1 MKIKNFKTILFDFD
15 GTLADTMQDLFLA
28 WKRAFE
34 DFEIEIKK
42 EDYFPLEG
50 MKLSEIAKTIS
61 KKYNLSADPLKIL
74 ELKERYYLEKYSF
87 SLYPGVLNLISS
99 LKNREVKI
107 AIVSASPLE
116 KLVKTAPEEFLSKFD
131 VIISGNDTREGKPS
145 PEPYLMAMKKLNV
158 LPSECI
164 VVENAPLGI
173 KSAKSAGAYCIA
185 VTTTLGKE
193 FLQEADKI
201 ISKIKALEKILFEN
215 SLQ

>member
-1 MKIKNFKTILFDFD
+1 MKNFKAILFDFD
-15 GTLADTMQDLFLA
+15 GTIADTMQDLFLA

-61 KKYNLSADPLKIL
+61 KKYNLSADSLKIL

-116 KLVKTAPEEFLSKFD
+116 KLVKTAPEEFLFKFD

-158 LPSECI
+158 LPKECI

-173 KSAKSAGAYCIA
+173 KSAKTAGAYCIA

-201 ISKIKALEKILFEN
+201 IPEIRDLEKNLFEN
-215 SLQ
+215 SPQ

>member
-1 MKIKNFKTILFDFD
+1 MEKINAILFDFD
-15 GTLADTMQDLFLA
+15 GTIAETMQDLFWA
-28 WKRAFE
+28 WRRAFG

-74 ELKERYYLEKYSF
+74 KLKERYYMEKYSF

-99 LKNREVKI
+99 LKNKEVKI

-116 KLVKTAPEEFLSKFD
+116 KLVKTAPGEFLSKFD
-131 VIISGNDTREGKPS
+131 VIISGNDTKEGKPN

-158 LPSECI
+158 LPKECI

-173 KSAKSAGAYCIA
+173 KSAKAAGAYCIA

-201 ISKIKALEKILFEN
+201 IPKIKDLEKILFEN
-215 SLQ
+215 FLQ

>member
-1 MKIKNFKTILFDFD
+1 MKNFKAILFDFD

-61 KKYNLSADPLKIL
+61 KKYNLSADSLKIL

-116 KLVKTAPEEFLSKFD
+116 KLVKTAPEEFLFKFD

-158 LPSECI
+158 LPKECI

-173 KSAKSAGAYCIA
+173 KSAKTAGAYCIA

-201 ISKIKALEKILFEN
+201 IPEIRDLEKNLFEN
-215 SLQ
+215 SPQ

>member
-1 MKIKNFKTILFDFD
+1 MKIKNFKAILFDFD

-61 KKYNLSADPLKIL
+61 KKYNLSADSLKIL

-116 KLVKTAPEEFLSKFD
+116 KLVKTAPEEFLFKFD

-158 LPSECI
+158 LPKECI

-173 KSAKSAGAYCIA
+173 KSAKTAGAYCIA

-201 ISKIKALEKILFEN
+201 IPEIRDLEKNLFEN
-215 SLQ
+215 SPQ

>member
-1 MKIKNFKTILFDFD
+1 MRKLVPVALAYDFD

-61 KKYNLSADPLKIL
+61 KKYNLSADSLKIL

-116 KLVKTAPEEFLSKFD
+116 KLVKTAPEEFLFKFD

-158 LPSECI
+158 LPKECI

-173 KSAKSAGAYCIA
+173 KSAKTAGAYCIA

-201 ISKIKALEKILFEN
+201 IPEIRDLEKNLFEN
-215 SLQ
+215 SPQ